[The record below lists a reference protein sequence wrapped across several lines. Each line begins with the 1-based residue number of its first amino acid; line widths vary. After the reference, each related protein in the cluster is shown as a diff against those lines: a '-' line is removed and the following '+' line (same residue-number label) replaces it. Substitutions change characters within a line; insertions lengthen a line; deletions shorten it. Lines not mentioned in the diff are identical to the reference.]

1 MYIVQIVPF
10 HTNDTSPC
18 ILHDLVQPI
27 ANISNSDGWS
37 LFWEVE
43 GETYGGGHHDG
54 SRYQTSSEATLILRL
69 KTECKQLVFD
79 CNEIP
84 GDVVQ
89 HPTIN
94 HLHDSSFF
102 CKKAG
107 KNDPQMMGSF
117 CLPHSVS
124 RFIWQ
129 PSQTLRNSQAP
140 RLRLP
145 QAPFTLSF
153 RTKWT
158 GVDPPNMEPNP
169 VTR

>member
-69 KTECKQLVFD
+69 KTECKQLVLIAMKSLVMWY
-79 CNEIP
+79 NIP
-84 GDVVQ
+84 Q
-89 HPTIN
+89 STIFMTPV
-94 HLHDSSFF
+94 FF